1 VLEGSRRF
9 VGCFPREIALP
20 RLSVT
25 RHHDATSYHGPHHEG
40 TQVVKDWIR
49 VSQEASR
56 PLPKTEGKEVRRMHP
71 EKYHKKQLC
80 FKELPVAL
88 GTCFW

>member
-1 VLEGSRRF
+1 M
-9 VGCFPREIALP
+9 
-20 RLSVT
+20 T

-49 VSQEASR
+49 VPQEASR

-71 EKYHKKQLC
+71 AKYLSSQLSATERL
-80 FKELPVAL
+80 FSLSQNIQRSQRIGHVQL
-88 GTCFW
+88 